1 MEWLALRT
9 DLDSLDAGE
18 EYVTLMTVHTAKG
31 LEYPVVFVAG
41 LEESI
46 FPHANSMFD
55 PTGLEEERRLAYVA
69 ITRAR
74 ERLYLTHAHARSLYG
89 STQHNPPSRFIGEI
103 PDEHL
108 AVSGV
113 GSAGITGTGWAK
125 RGDRGGT
132 FGTGGG
138 GRVFG
143 SGGAARRPAARS
155 PKAAEETFAPG
166 DLIDHKAFGRGQ
178 VTEVSGDQLVIRFE
192 RTGET
197 KKLLVGYAPIV
208 RIKQ

>member
-1 MEWLALRT
+1 
-9 DLDSLDAGE
+9 
-18 EYVTLMTVHTAKG
+18 MTVHTAKG

-55 PTGLEEERRLAYVA
+55 PDGLEEERRLAYVA

-74 ERLYLTHAHARSLYG
+74 ERLYLTHAHARSIYG
-89 STQHNPPSRFIGEI
+89 STMHNPPSRFIGEI
-103 PDEHL
+103 PAEHVH
-108 AVSGV
+108 VSGV
-113 GSAGITGTGWAK
+113 GSLGVSGGGWEK
-125 RGDRGGT
+125 RGDRRGT
-132 FGTGGG
+132 FGHGTDTGGGG

-143 SGGAARRPAARS
+143 GGQPRTTGETKRPKQ
-155 PKAAEETFAPG
+155 PAESFAEG
-166 DLIDHKAFGRGQ
+166 DLVDHKAFGRGR
-178 VTEVSGDQLVIRFE
+178 VMSVKGDALEIRFE

-208 RIKQ
+208 KIKG